1 MLIVPA
7 PGDGWAARCNAIIRA
22 FAGSVKGKGFYTA
35 CFLFL
40 FQVQSQYSS
49 RQQED
54 CVVEQ
59 EQTVDELLGEILRR
73 IHETTTPEQIIL
85 FGSYAR
91 GEAGPDS
98 DLDLLVV
105 VQGVSHPRQESTR
118 IRRALRGLLVPI
130 DVIVATPEHLET
142 YRNSPGLIY
151 GPALEEGRIRYERST
166 AA

>member
-1 MLIVPA
+1 MDCAVYGHYPPFYGFCQGKDSSLL
-7 PGDGWAARCNAIIRA
+7 
-22 FAGSVKGKGFYTA
+22 SVSVSGTIND
-35 CFLFL
+35 
-40 FQVQSQYSS
+40 SS
-49 RQQED
+49 RQQEG

-59 EQTVDELLGEILRR
+59 ERTVDELLDEISRR
-73 IHETTTPEQIIL
+73 IQETTMPEQIIL

-151 GPALEEGRIRYERST
+151 GPALAEGRILYERST